1 MQEKMLRKEQ
11 QSALR
16 TGKHTDGSRLELS
29 QEDAQHRHQLEG
41 AKEEERAA
49 VKGLRRREEET
60 RAKFEEH
67 EREQKAEDKEHE
79 SHLAHELAEDRL
91 AEKIAL
97 RRKEMTNEIERVEA
111 HMQVKVRRACRNDI
125 EGERDSARV
134 ESGRGVEGGPL
145 VLSLLMMN
153 GGFRLA
159 RHEGCIC

>member
-111 HMQVKVRRACRNDI
+111 HMQVKVLQL
-125 EGERDSARV
+125 E
-134 ESGRGVEGGPL
+134 
-145 VLSLLMMN
+145 M
-153 GGFRLA
+153 
-159 RHEGCIC
+159 